1 MEVVKGPDS
10 IREEKLS
17 QMVMQ
22 YEESLIRM
30 CAVYLRDI
38 QLAEDAVQDTFVKA
52 YKHLH
57 SFRGDSSK
65 KTWLMKIAIN
75 TCRDIRR
82 QSWHRYV
89 DRRVNLDFLPEPV
102 FDPDPI
108 ASDVSLAVMRL
119 PRKYLDVILLYYYQ
133 GMNTKEIADA
143 INIPQRT
150 VSSRLMRG
158 RERLREMLEKE
169 AAHETF

>member
-10 IREEKLS
+10 IREKQLIHLME
-17 QMVMQ
+17 Q

-30 CAVYLRDI
+30 CAVYLRDV

-52 YKHLH
+52 YQHLH
-57 SFRGDSSK
+57 SFRGDSSE
-65 KTWLMKIAIN
+65 KTWLMRIAIN
-75 TCRDIRR
+75 TCKDIRR

-89 DRRVNLDFLPEPV
+89 DRRVNLDSLPEPV
-102 FDPDPI
+102 YDPAPI
-108 ASDVSLAVMRL
+108 ESDVALAVVRL

-143 INIPQRT
+143 LNTPQRT
-150 VSSRLMRG
+150 ISSRLMRG
-158 RERLREMLEKE
+158 REKLRDMLEKE
-169 AAHETF
+169 AVHETF

>member
-30 CAVYLRDI
+30 CAVYLQDI

-57 SFRGDSSK
+57 SFRGDSSE

-89 DRRVNLDFLPEPV
+89 DRRVNLDFLPV
-102 FDPDPI
+102 
-108 ASDVSLAVMRL
+108 
-119 PRKYLDVILLYYYQ
+119 
-133 GMNTKEIADA
+133 
-143 INIPQRT
+143 
-150 VSSRLMRG
+150 
-158 RERLREMLEKE
+158 
-169 AAHETF
+169 